1 MKTEINIEQL
11 VQMLGLKYPEIIQ
24 ISDSPSGRVRLI
36 GYVTDL
42 PVWREERW
50 FVTAE
55 IITIDSDN
63 SILTIE
69 PAKVKNQDWI
79 ITNNYYAIVTENQIP
94 VLNPNFKASQ
104 EIQNG
109 YDEEG
114 NAIFETIDA
123 EITLE
128 NSPYLLKPS
137 FDFYFGIRHS
147 KTTQLKMSDLFQSAV
162 ESHDKWGYFDKKEN
176 HIELIDVIKTI
187 YIQPQKNRK

>member
-11 VQMLGLKYPEIIQ
+11 IQTLKLDYPEIIQ
-24 ISDSPSGRVRLI
+24 ISDSPSSRVRLI
-36 GYVTDL
+36 GYVSDL
-42 PVWREERW
+42 PIYREKRW

-55 IITIDSDN
+55 IITIDSVDN

-79 ITNNYYAIVTENQIP
+79 ITNNYFAIVTQNQIP
-94 VLNPNFKASQ
+94 IANPNFVATK
-104 EIQNG
+104 EVITG
-109 YDEEG
+109 YDE
-114 NAIFETIDA
+114 NDNPIHDTVDA

-128 NSPYLLKPS
+128 NSPYQLMPA

-162 ESHDKWGYFDKKEN
+162 ESHDKWGFFDKKEN
-176 HIELIDVIKTI
+176 HIELIDVIKSI
-187 YIQPQKNRK
+187 YQTPSES